1 MCFRYVSMS
10 LSPRPDTVSTAMSS
24 GRKFRWSS
32 APSAWADSNAGIIPS
47 VRVSVR
53 GGFHCFIIVFFIR
66 SGEKTQGSG
75 EKKVKSREKIISL
88 LLQDGSL
95 SAASLAG
102 HIGITAKAVEKQLA
116 RLKAEGLIRRVGPD
130 KGGYWQVLKEP

>member
-1 MCFRYVSMS
+1 MPV
-10 LSPRPDTVSTAMSS
+10 LSPLCRSVQGAAFTASS
-24 GRKFRWSS
+24 S
-32 APSAWADSNAGIIPS
+32 
-47 VRVSVR
+47 
-53 GGFHCFIIVFFIR
+53 FFIR
-66 SGEKTQGSG
+66 SGEKTQGSR

>member
-1 MCFRYVSMS
+1 V
-10 LSPRPDTVSTAMSS
+10 
-24 GRKFRWSS
+24 GRKLRES
-32 APSAWADSNAGIIPS
+32 
-47 VRVSVR
+47 R
-53 GGFHCFIIVFFIR
+53 
-66 SGEKTQGSG
+66 

>member
-1 MCFRYVSMS
+1 MAS
-10 LSPRPDTVSTAMSS
+10 LVA
-24 GRKFRWSS
+24 FF
-32 APSAWADSNAGIIPS
+32 S
-47 VRVSVR
+47 VINNMLGGLSCAKCSDKNDRAKLFSVKIAL
-53 GGFHCFIIVFFIR
+53 FIVFFIR
-66 SGEKTQGSG
+66 SGEKTPGSG